1 MSRKN
6 NTPHVQP
13 GVLPPHSIPAEQGLI
28 GGLLL
33 DNQFF
38 DRVID
43 VVKVQHFYD
52 QAHRLIYQAMFDLYA
67 QNKAVDLITV
77 ADSLAAKGTLEQAG
91 GFAYLA
97 EVANGAISTAAISSY
112 AKIIRSKAVLRHLGA
127 ACNRILQTIHDPGTK
142 KAEEILD
149 EAEALMLRVTGKI
162 IGQEDGPV
170 PARDFVGA
178 VFRDATA
185 VPSPNGLQ
193 GLSTGLSGL
202 DQITL
207 GLCPADFIVIGARP
221 SHGKTT
227 LALNIAEEVGLRRG
241 LPVLIFSPE
250 MPKEQLSLRML
261 SSMSGIKHSTL
272 RTRNISAV
280 EKDVFA
286 SSLAKLSAAPIYI
299 DDSARLDANALR
311 ARARRTAKKA
321 GSLALVIVDYI
332 QLMATADEVDNAT
345 RNLEVQGISRSIK
358 ALAKELQVPVIA
370 VSQLNR
376 SVDRRSNQ
384 RPILSDLR
392 DSGSIEQ
399 DADVIIFLYREGA
412 TKSEEQSA
420 ESEAELIVAKQRN
433 GPIGS
438 VKVLFKPETLSFRT
452 LPRKEN

>member
-1 MSRKN
+1 MSRKD
-6 NTPHVQP
+6 NTPPVQP

-97 EVANGAISTAAISSY
+97 EVANSAISTAAISSY
-112 AKIIRSKAVLRHLGA
+112 AKIIRSKAVLRHWAQPVTESCRLFTTPEP
-127 ACNRILQTIHDPGTK
+127 RKQK
-142 KAEEILD
+142 RSD

-358 ALAKELQVPVIA
+358 ALAKELNVPVIA

-438 VKVLFKPETLSFRT
+438 VKVLFKPETLSFRNT
-452 LPRKEN
+452 PRKEN